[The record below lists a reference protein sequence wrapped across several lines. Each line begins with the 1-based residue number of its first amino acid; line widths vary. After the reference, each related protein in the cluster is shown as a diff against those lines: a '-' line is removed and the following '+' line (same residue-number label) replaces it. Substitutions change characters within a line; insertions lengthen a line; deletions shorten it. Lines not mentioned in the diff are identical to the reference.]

1 MLKRCALVLA
11 LLAVSAPVSV
21 LGTGAQP
28 VRAKQ
33 GMVAS
38 QNFMASQ
45 VGIEVLWAGGNAVD
59 AAVATAFTLAVTH
72 PTAGNIGGGGFLL
85 YRPASGDPVAYD
97 FRETA
102 PAGSSPTMFL
112 TAGVYDKKKHHDSH
126 LSVGV
131 PGTVA
136 GLHMAWRAHGKLPW
150 RRLLD
155 PAIAMAREG
164 IVVTPGLSR
173 SLREILPE
181 MKPYPASIAQ
191 FTRKGVPY
199 EAGDLLQQTDLAE
212 ALERIADRGP
222 AGFYEGKT
230 AELIEA
236 EMKRGGGLITRADLK
251 AYRPKS
257 RVPLRGTYRGYD
269 VLAMPPISSGGT
281 ALLQMLN
288 VLEGYDLRAQGFRLR
303 RHRPPH
309 GGVDAAGLRRSRAVS
324 RRSGVQPG
332 PAHRA
337 PDLEGLR
344 AFAEGHDRREEG
356 LDLVAVTLRVAGGEP
371 RDDPPLRDR
380 RRPQRGGA
388 DLHPRGRLRI
398 QDRRPRR
405 RLPPQQRDGRLQR
418 RTGPHHRRGPHRH
431 RTRTSP
437 PPASAC
443 SRA

>member
-1 MLKRCALVLA
+1 MLKRRALVLV
-11 LLAVSAPVSV
+11 LLAVSAPAAV

-28 VRAKQ
+28 VRAKR

-85 YRPASGDPVAYD
+85 FRPAVGELAAYD

-112 TAGVYDKKKHHDSH
+112 TAGTYDKKKHHESH

-136 GLHMAWRAHGKLPW
+136 GLHMAWRDHGKLPW
-150 RRLLD
+150 RRLLA

-164 IVVTPGLSR
+164 IVVTPGLAR
-173 SLREILPE
+173 SLRHVLPE

-199 EAGDLLQQTDLAE
+199 EAGDLLQQTDLAD

-236 EMKRGGGLITRADLK
+236 EMKAHGGLITRADLK
-251 AYRPKS
+251 AYQPKM
-257 RVPLRGTYRGYD
+257 RVPLGFCLSERMTAA
-269 VLAMPPISSGGT
+269 LSSKR
-281 ALLQMLN
+281 M
-288 VLEGYDLRAQGFRLR
+288 
-303 RHRPPH
+303 
-309 GGVDAAGLRRSRAVS
+309 
-324 RRSGVQPG
+324 
-332 PAHRA
+332 
-337 PDLEGLR
+337 
-344 AFAEGHDRREEG
+344 
-356 LDLVAVTLRVAGGEP
+356 
-371 RDDPPLRDR
+371 
-380 RRPQRGGA
+380 
-388 DLHPRGRLRI
+388 
-398 QDRRPRR
+398 
-405 RLPPQQRDGRLQR
+405 
-418 RTGPHHRRGPHRH
+418 
-431 RTRTSP
+431 
-437 PPASAC
+437 
-443 SRA
+443 